1 MCLDPTP
8 ASDPGL
14 PDDLS
19 RDATMPARQDEE
31 ELGFGLQRE
40 DGLGQLRS
48 VKGDMNVTCL
58 GERITVSL

>member
-1 MCLDPTP
+1 
-8 ASDPGL
+8 
-14 PDDLS
+14 
-19 RDATMPARQDEE
+19 MPARQDEE

-58 GERITVSL
+58 EERITVSL

>member
-1 MCLDPTP
+1 
-8 ASDPGL
+8 
-14 PDDLS
+14 
-19 RDATMPARQDEE
+19 MPARQDEE